1 MLFGEVKPTSMMRS
15 PGSACSRLR
24 MAAQPPEWRGTRGP
38 EVPCDVDVDVPLC
51 FLSNQFRNL
60 ISSCDRACQRVRPAR
75 SCRQATPPA
84 GAGVAASGALAAAP
98 CVRSTFPRK
107 TALSSTE
114 RRRAL
119 ISPSTAQPARSS
131 TRPLATTLPCTRPMI
146 NTSFAVRSAA
156 TCALGPTVNRL
167 SERLTVPSTC
177 PSTIKSSLPFT
188 SPRITT
194 LLPMRAGEFSTA
206 MSLPFH
212 WPRRPCPHY
221 NSYPAFSAL
230 NIASGGVRW
239 RLIGRVSP
247 SSIRKTTMPAEHFA
261 AYRLIA
267 ALWILSGAAMLAQ
280 PAPDALPPVQAQAL
294 VERALA
300 NELRAAQD
308 GAHPMR
314 YVLHKAS
321 PRLTSTKEMIETKD
335 GAVARLVAI
344 NDQPL
349 NAANEQKEQARLDAL
364 LRDPG
369 QQRHRKQA
377 QDADFARAIKVLR
390 VLPSAFLYEYA
401 GPE

>member
-1 MLFGEVKPTSMMRS
+1 
-15 PGSACSRLR
+15 
-24 MAAQPPEWRGTRGP
+24 
-38 EVPCDVDVDVPLC
+38 
-51 FLSNQFRNL
+51 
-60 ISSCDRACQRVRPAR
+60 
-75 SCRQATPPA
+75 
-84 GAGVAASGALAAAP
+84 
-98 CVRSTFPRK
+98 
-107 TALSSTE
+107 
-114 RRRAL
+114 
-119 ISPSTAQPARSS
+119 
-131 TRPLATTLPCTRPMI
+131 
-146 NTSFAVRSAA
+146 
-156 TCALGPTVNRL
+156 
-167 SERLTVPSTC
+167 
-177 PSTIKSSLPFT
+177 
-188 SPRITT
+188 
-194 LLPMRAGEFSTA
+194 
-206 MSLPFH
+206 
-212 WPRRPCPHY
+212 
-221 NSYPAFSAL
+221 
-230 NIASGGVRW
+230 
-239 RLIGRVSP
+239 
-247 SSIRKTTMPAEHFA
+247 MPAEHFA

-401 GPE
+401 GPETGSAGTTEKFTFKPNPSFDAPDLETQVLTAMSGELWIDATSERVERLDGRLQQDVDFGWGILGRLYKGGWIKIEQANVCGDQWRTVRFQMSMSGRVFWRTRAFDTTEEQSQFAPVPVGLGYAQAIGMLRSDSAKVSPSP